1 MKCPDANRVIF
12 LIPTSQIT
20 FDLGEYIFCKCF
32 LHNAVKVLLE
42 DLMPM
47 HKFFL
52 LLLCLLLVINLTIM
66 SGCVSPTNLHVLCV
80 SASNPL

>member
-52 LLLCLLLVINLTIM
+52 LLLCLLLVINID
-66 SGCVSPTNLHVLCV
+66 NNEWLCF
-80 SASNPL
+80 SNKLACFMCQC

>member
-20 FDLGEYIFCKCF
+20 FDLGEYIFYKYLC
-32 LHNAVKVLLE
+32 NPVKVLLE

-47 HKFFL
+47 FKMIPFPAL
-52 LLLCLLLVINLTIM
+52 
-66 SGCVSPTNLHVLCV
+66 P
-80 SASNPL
+80 ASEH